1 MYLII
6 CYELKYTLNCADIQM
21 GKLVKY
27 FIDFSGRIARRV
39 EPCMSGNISCSFSS
53 LSQSFH
59 IKLHNVSLFNIQ
71 DETQLFFVLS
81 CNDHRTHLASL

>member
-39 EPCMSGNISCSFSS
+39 KPCLVIYPA
-53 LSQSFH
+53 
-59 IKLHNVSLFNIQ
+59 
-71 DETQLFFVLS
+71 VLAA
-81 CNDHRTHLASL
+81 CLKAST